1 MKAVSETEL
10 LPGGNELTKQSGQ
23 IPKDSMFY
31 RFAFY
36 GFLKNLKFFDP
47 FIVLFFREVGLS
59 FLQIG
64 VLFAIRSI
72 STNILEIPSGIVA
85 DLMGR
90 RRSMIISFMGYIASF
105 IFLYFLG
112 GVFGFAAAAMLL
124 FAVGEAFRTGTHKAM
139 IMDYLERNALSHLSV
154 AYYGNTR
161 SFSQIGSA
169 LSSVLAALLV
179 LYTGTYRVVFL
190 ASIVPYII
198 NLAMM
203 TTYPKYLDGARASS
217 SSRFRTFLTFA
228 KESFVDVARR
238 PMLFRTM
245 VSSSVCSANY
255 KISRD
260 YLQPI
265 IKNWAL
271 LTPFM
276 LVLEDTQR
284 VAIVI
289 GIVYGLIYFMTA
301 IAARRSSA
309 FQKKLKST
317 SRALNVTFLLNAA
330 VLLIAGLMI
339 AMGQFLIAVPVL
351 ILVFIVENLRRP
363 MVIGYV
369 NEIADKKKLATM
381 LSVDSQF
388 STLLI
393 AIFAPLVGYI
403 ADKAGVGMALFTF
416 GLLILGAY
424 PFSRV
429 ASVSHEGRDDEKS

>member
-1 MKAVSETEL
+1 M
-10 LPGGNELTKQSGQ
+10 TKQSDR

-47 FIVLFFREVGLS
+47 FIVLFFREMGLS

-72 STNILEIPSGIVA
+72 GTNLLEMPSGIIA
-85 DLMGR
+85 DLLGR
-90 RRSMIISFMGYIASF
+90 RRSMILSFIGYILSF
-105 IFLYFLG
+105 LLLYLVG
-112 GVFGFAAAAMLL
+112 GAFSFAAIAMVF

-139 IMDYLERNALSHLSV
+139 IMDYLDRKSLSHLSV

-169 LSSVLAALLV
+169 ISSVIAALLV
-179 LYTGTYRVVFL
+179 LYTGSYRVVFL
-190 ASIVPYII
+190 ASTVPYVV
-198 NLAMM
+198 NLVMM
-203 TTYPKYLDGARASS
+203 TTYPKYLDGVKDTSLS
-217 SSRFRTFLTFA
+217 KMKDFLVFA

-238 PMLFRTM
+238 PMLFKTM
-245 VSSSVCSANY
+245 VSSSICSANY

-271 LTPFM
+271 VAPFL

-284 VAIVI
+284 VAVVI
-289 GIVYGLIYFMTA
+289 GVVYGLIYFLTS
-301 IAARRSSA
+301 IASKRSSA

-317 SRALNVTFLLNAA
+317 SRALNVTFFLNAA
-330 VLLIAGLMI
+330 VLLVAGLMI
-339 AMGQFLIAVPVL
+339 VLDQFLVAVPVL
-351 ILVFIVENLRRP
+351 VLIFIVENLRRP

-393 AIFAPLVGYI
+393 ALFAPIVGYI
-403 ADKAGVGMALFTF
+403 ADIAGVGVALFAF

-429 ASVSHEGRDDEKS
+429 ASVFHEARHTEDN

>member
-1 MKAVSETEL
+1 MPQL
-10 LPGGNELTKQSGQ
+10 SGDQ
-23 IPKDSMFY
+23 TMTNHRNTIPKNSMFY

-47 FIVLFFREVGLS
+47 FIVLFFREAGLT

-72 STNILEIPSGIVA
+72 ATNILEIPSAIVA

-90 RRSMIISFMGYIASF
+90 RRSMVLSFVGYILSF
-105 IFLYFLG
+105 ILLYLLG
-112 GVFGFAAAAMLL
+112 GVFRFAASAMLL

-139 IMDYLERNALSHLSV
+139 IMDYLERNSLSHLSV

-169 LSSVLAALLV
+169 ISSILAALLV
-179 LYTGTYRVVFL
+179 LYTGTYRVVFI
-190 ASIVPYII
+190 ASTIPYMI
-198 NLAMM
+198 NLVMM
-203 TTYPKYLDGARASS
+203 TTYPKYLDGTRHTSLS
-217 SSRFRTFLTFA
+217 KMKVFLTFA

-238 PMLFRTM
+238 PMLFKTM
-245 VSSSVCSANY
+245 VSSSICSANH

-265 IKNWAL
+265 IQNWAL
-271 LTPFM
+271 LVPFL

-289 GIVYGLIYFMTA
+289 GIVYGLIYFLTS
-301 IAARRSSA
+301 IAAKRSA
-309 FQKKLKST
+309 GFQKKLKST
-317 SRALNVTFLLNAA
+317 SRALNATFLLNSLI
-330 VLLIAGLMI
+330 LLVAGIMI
-339 AMGQFLIAVPVL
+339 VMEQFLIAVPVL
-351 ILVFIVENLRRP
+351 VLVFIVENLRRP

-381 LSVDSQF
+381 MSVDSQF

-393 AIFAPLVGYI
+393 AIFAPLIGFV
-403 ADKAGVGMALFTF
+403 ADRAGVGIALFFF
-416 GLLILGAY
+416 GLLILGSY

-429 ASVSHEGRDDEKS
+429 LSVSTPMQQSKEG